1 MQDHREDPRVA
12 ALLSEDYKPTPYWW
26 EAAPLANP
34 ADEASA
40 GASIESLPPLPA
52 TADVV
57 VIGAGYTGLC
67 AALELARGGR
77 DTLVLEAGQPGMG
90 CSTRNGGQISSS
102 IKPGFAELS
111 AKYGPEL
118 AARVIGDGHDAL
130 QWIGDFVKA
139 ENIDCDYRLCGRF
152 YGAHNEK
159 VFNKLPGKFTD
170 LPPGITLDA
179 DIIPRSEQEK
189 CIGSDVYHGGILYHK
204 HSSLHPGKYHAGLLQ
219 RVGESG
225 ATVAS
230 HTAVTGIEKSGA
242 GFVIKSARGKVK
254 ARNVIMA
261 TNGYSTGIM
270 PWLRR
275 RLIPIG
281 SYIIATEQ
289 LPAELI
295 ERLIPQQR
303 VVTDSRK
310 LVVYYRTSEDRTR
323 IIFGARVSITESD
336 PTPAVPALHN
346 ELINRFPELSHSK
359 VSHAW
364 MGFVAYTFDAMP
376 HLGCHDGIHYAA
388 GYCGS
393 GVSLSGYSGTRL
405 ARSIL
410 GTDTLPAAFSQTEF
424 KGRFYYRRKPWFLA
438 PSIAWYRMQ
447 DSL

>member
-1 MQDHREDPRVA
+1 MQDHRDDPRVA
-12 ALLSEDYKPTPYWW
+12 SLLADDYKPQPYWW
-26 EAAPLANP
+26 EAAPLSGPTGTSPEQAELDALP
-34 ADEASA
+34 ALPA
-40 GASIESLPPLPA
+40 GA
-52 TADVV
+52 DVI

-77 DTLVLEAGQPGMG
+77 DTLVLESGQPGIG

-118 AARVIGDGHDAL
+118 GARVIGDGHDAL
-130 QWIGDFVKA
+130 QWIGEFVQR
-139 ENIDCDYRLCGRF
+139 ENIDCDYQVCGRF

-159 VFNKLPGKFTD
+159 VFKSLPGKFTD
-170 LPPGITLDA
+170 LPPGLTLDA
-179 DIIPRSEQEK
+179 DIIPSSEQDQ
-189 CIGSDVYHGGILYHK
+189 CIGSDSYHGGILYHK

-219 RVGESG
+219 RVLESG

-230 HTAVTGIEKSGA
+230 HAAVNGIEKTTD
-242 GFVIKSARGKVK
+242 GFVVSTARGKIK
-254 ARNVIMA
+254 ARNVVMA

-281 SYIIATEQ
+281 SYIIATEE
-289 LPAELI
+289 LPVELV
-295 ERLIPQQR
+295 ERLIPKQR
-303 VVTDSRK
+303 MITDSRK
-310 LVVYYRTSEDRTR
+310 LVVYYRTSQDNKR

-346 ELINRFPELSHSK
+346 QLINRFPELSHTK

-364 MGFVAYTFDAMP
+364 MGFVAYTFDSMP
-376 HLGCHDGIHYAA
+376 HLGCRDGIHYAA

-438 PSIAWYRMQ
+438 PSIAWYKFQ